1 MKKLLVLFLLLLT
14 LVGCSSFNRKI
25 YTEDEIIAAV
35 VVDNVYILNRAIKNG
50 FNIDQ
55 QLKNGDTLLSL
66 ALKEDSLQVISS
78 LLANGA
84 DLNKD
89 LPAKKNIGINTVTSP
104 RPPIFYVNSMDALKM
119 FLNERSNLNAFT
131 SDGQLLLN
139 FYIKTKPED
148 LVIVL
153 IDNDV
158 QLKILD
164 SSEWYP
170 IFWAVNIENEEIL
183 KRMLTKDKSLYLL
196 KDKKG
201 NYPIYYANSEEVI
214 SVLLDAQY
222 NLDEKNIYGE
232 NILGEVY
239 LKVKRLGYKN
249 LEKLLLEKGVNPD
262 YKSYR

>member
-249 LEKLLLEKGVNPD
+249 LEKLLLEKGVNPN

>member
-1 MKKLLVLFLLLLT
+1 MKKLLFVILLLSIFG
-14 LVGCSSFNRKI
+14 GCSGLNTKK
-25 YTEDEIIAAV
+25 YTEEEIIAAV

>member
-14 LVGCSSFNRKI
+14 LIGCSNFNRKM

-55 QLKNGDTLLSL
+55 QLKSGDTLLSL

-78 LLANGA
+78 LLANGV

-89 LPAKKNIGINTVTSP
+89 LPAKTNVGINTITSP
-104 RPPIFYVNSMDALKM
+104 RPPIFYVNSMEALQM
-119 FLNERSNLNAFT
+119 FLNQKSNVNTFT
-131 SDGQLLLN
+131 SDGEFLLN
-139 FYIKTKPED
+139 FYIKTRPEE
-148 LVIVL
+148 LVLSL

-170 IFWAVNIENEEIL
+170 IFWAVNIENSEIVN
-183 KRMLTKDKSLYLL
+183 RMLSKDSSLHLL
-196 KDKKG
+196 KDKRG
-201 NYPIYYANSEEVI
+201 NYPIYYSNSEDVI
-214 SVLLDAQY
+214 KILLKGKY
-222 NLDEKNIYGE
+222 NPNEKNIYGE

-239 LKVKRLGYKN
+239 LKAKKLGYED
-249 LEKLLLEKGVNPD
+249 LVELLLDKGVNPN

>member
-214 SVLLDAQY
+214 SVLSDAQY

-249 LEKLLLEKGVNPD
+249 LEKLLLEKGVNPN

>member
-14 LVGCSSFNRKI
+14 FVGCSNFNRKV

-50 FNIDQ
+50 FDIDQ
-55 QLKNGDTLLSL
+55 QLKSGDTLLSL

-89 LPAKKNIGINTVTSP
+89 LPAKKNVGINTITSP
-104 RPPIFYVNSMDALKM
+104 RPPIFYVNSIEALQM
-119 FLNERSNLNAFT
+119 FLNEKSNLNTFT
-131 SDGQLLLN
+131 SDGEFLLN
-139 FYIKTKPED
+139 FYIKTRPEE
-148 LVIVL
+148 LVVVL
-153 IDNDV
+153 IDNNV
-158 QLKILD
+158 QLRILD

-170 IFWAVNIENEEIL
+170 IFWAVNIENPEIL
-183 KRMLTKDKSLYLL
+183 NKMLSKDESLYLL

-214 SVLLDAQY
+214 KVLLNGKY
-222 NLDEKNIYGE
+222 NPNEKNIYGE

-239 LKVKRLGYKN
+239 LKVKKLGYTN
-249 LEKLLLEKGVNPD
+249 LVPLLLEKGVNPN
-262 YKSYR
+262 YNSYR